1 MLKPWILFA
10 ACLAAIP
17 VRAAPIEE
25 NEPLVMRIIFEDCLG
40 YIRHGRT
47 PFQGLAT
54 RPASREAIDTIPRR
68 APDREKAVELLSP
81 RYVASWGQD
90 GHGRHCLI
98 RTVWQAEP
106 DARPM
111 RLGVRSEGFLQ
122 RVDARARAEGLT
134 SSGMADAFT
143 PISVSSWSEGETG
156 HDSGPLRPVS
166 FSLVAS
172 AADEAGG
179 LADAGVI
186 AMGGP
191 PQGRP

>member
-1 MLKPWILFA
+1 MLKPWILLA
-10 ACLAAIP
+10 ACLAAFP
-17 VRAAPIEE
+17 ASAAPIEE

-47 PFQGLAT
+47 PFRGLAT
-54 RPASREAIDTIPRR
+54 RPASREAIDTIPHR

-90 GHGRHCLI
+90 NNGRHCLI

-172 AADEAGG
+172 AADEARG